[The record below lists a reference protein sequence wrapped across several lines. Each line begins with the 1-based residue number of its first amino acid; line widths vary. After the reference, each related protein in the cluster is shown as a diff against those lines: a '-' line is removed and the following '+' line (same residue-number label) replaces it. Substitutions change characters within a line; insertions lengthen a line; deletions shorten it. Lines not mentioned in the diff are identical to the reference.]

1 MTHLFSSR
9 RLAVGLLLASLAYAA
24 VMLLLVTQF
33 ASAHHLLDVRE
44 ENQTTWNSQFQ
55 NNQALS
61 GFPST
66 TRYHIRQGMY
76 QWDDVNTG
84 ADFDVDEAYSGYDTY
99 VMPRS
104 FYSSN
109 RPDVPA
115 GTTNY
120 KNNDSEITYSIIAL
134 NSDWDWDDEDDTCL
148 VDWEEYFADVRIIT
162 THESRHL
169 ISLGH
174 SSEDDAVMNADDT
187 CKLTTVYDDD
197 HMGVIEAYGE
207 D

>member
-24 VMLLLVTQF
+24 VMLLLAAQF
-33 ASAHHLLDVRE
+33 ASAHHLLAVRE
-44 ENQTTWNSQFQ
+44 ENQTTWNSKFQ

-84 ADFDVDEAYSGYDTY
+84 ADFDIDEAYSGYDTY
-99 VMPRS
+99 VKPRS

-109 RPDVPA
+109 LPDVPA

-120 KNNDSEITYSIIAL
+120 MNDDSEITYSIIAL

-162 THESRHL
+162 THESGHL

-174 SSEDDAVMNADDT
+174 SSEDDAVMKADDT